1 MEYLDCS
8 GSSWKSKPMT
18 RAEYLLA
25 FLLGLVVLILVEL
38 IAHG

>member
-1 MEYLDCS
+1 MGYLDCS
-8 GSSWKSKPMT
+8 DGSWKSKSMT